1 MIENKGTKQ
10 IILDKALS
18 LFAIN
23 GYEGVT
29 VADIANAVG
38 IKAPSLYKHYKS
50 KQNIF
55 DAILDEMEKRYKSQ
69 ITPMHIN
76 GMDADKDLGLFMN
89 ISEEQLI
96 ETGKGLFLYFLHDD
110 YALKFR
116 RMLTIEQYRNQKLS
130 ALYAKQYI
138 DDPLSYQGMLF
149 GFLSGAGVMKQENP
163 QIMALHFYAPIYL
176 MLTLC
181 DCHPER
187 EKEVVTVL
195 EQHIRQFNHLYQ
207 SKED

>member
-1 MIENKGTKQ
+1 MMEKKDTKQ
-10 IILDKALS
+10 IILDEALS
-18 LFAIN
+18 LFAVN

-38 IKAPSLYKHYKS
+38 IKAPSLYKHYMS
-50 KQNIF
+50 KQDIF
-55 DAILDEMEKRYKSQ
+55 DAILTEMEERYKGQ
-69 ITPMHIN
+69 VTPMRIN
-76 GMDADKDLGLFMN
+76 GMDANKDVGLFIN

-96 ETGKGLFLYFLHDD
+96 EMGKGLFLYFLHDE

-138 DDPLSYQGMLF
+138 GDPLSYQGRLF

-163 QIMALHFYAPIYL
+163 QIMALHFYAPMYL

-181 DCHPER
+181 ECHPER
-187 EKEVVTVL
+187 EDEVLSTL

-207 SKED
+207 SKGD

>member
-1 MIENKGTKQ
+1 MEKKSTKQ
-10 IILDKALS
+10 IILEEALS
-18 LFAIN
+18 LFAAN
-23 GYEGVT
+23 GYDGVT

-50 KQNIF
+50 KQDIF
-55 DAILDEMEKRYKSQ
+55 DAILDKMEERYKKQVTSMQ
-69 ITPMHIN
+69 MN
-76 GMDADKDLGLFMN
+76 GMDANKDIGLFIN
-89 ISEEQLI
+89 ISEGQLL
-96 ETGKGLFLYFLHDD
+96 EMGKGLFLYFLHDD

-138 DDPLSYQGMLF
+138 DDPLSYQGMVF
-149 GFLSGAGVMKQENP
+149 GFLSGAGTMKQENP
-163 QIMALHFYAPIYL
+163 QIMALHFYAPMYL

-187 EKEVVTVL
+187 EKEVLTVL
-195 EQHIRQFNHLYQ
+195 EQHIKQFNRLYQ
-207 SKED
+207 NKED

>member
-1 MIENKGTKQ
+1 MREKGTKKV
-10 IILDKALS
+10 ILEEALG
-18 LFAIN
+18 LFAID
-23 GYEGVT
+23 GYEGVS

-50 KQNIF
+50 KQDIF
-55 DAILDEMEKRYKSQ
+55 EAILVEMSERYQKQ
-69 ITPMHIN
+69 MVAMQMN
-76 GMDADKDLGLFMN
+76 GTNANIDAELFLN

-96 ETGKGLFLYFLHDD
+96 HMGKGLFLYFLHDD
-110 YALKFR
+110 YARKFR

-130 ALYAKQYI
+130 AFYSKQYI
-138 DDPLSYQGMLF
+138 EDPLSYQGMLF
-149 GFLSGAGVMKQENP
+149 GFLVRVGVMKQESP
-163 QIMALHFYAPIYL
+163 QIMALHFYAPMYL

-187 EKEVVTVL
+187 EQEVLTVL
-195 EQHIRQFNHLYQ
+195 EQHIQQFNHLYH

>member
-1 MIENKGTKQ
+1 MMEKKDTKQ
-10 IILDKALS
+10 IILDEALS
-18 LFAIN
+18 LFAVN

-38 IKAPSLYKHYKS
+38 IKAPSLYKHYMS
-50 KQNIF
+50 KQDIF
-55 DAILDEMEKRYKSQ
+55 DAILTEMEERYKGQ
-69 ITPMHIN
+69 VTPMRIN
-76 GMDADKDLGLFMN
+76 GMDANKDVGLFIN

-96 ETGKGLFLYFLHDD
+96 EMGKGLFLYFLHDE

-138 DDPLSYQGMLF
+138 GAPLSYQGMLF

-163 QIMALHFYAPIYL
+163 QIMALHFYAPMYL

-181 DCHPER
+181 ECHPER
-187 EKEVVTVL
+187 EDEVLSTL

-207 SKED
+207 SKGD

>member
-1 MIENKGTKQ
+1 MKKKGTKK
-10 IILDKALS
+10 IILDEALS

-38 IKAPSLYKHYKS
+38 IKAPSLYRHYKS
-50 KQNIF
+50 KQDIF
-55 DAILDEMEKRYKSQ
+55 DAILTEMEERYKKQ
-69 ITPMHIN
+69 VTTMQMN
-76 GMDADKDLGLFMN
+76 GMDADKDIGLFMN

-96 ETGKGLFLYFLHDD
+96 DMGKGLFLYFLHDD

-130 ALYAKQYI
+130 ALYAKQYV

-149 GFLSGAGVMKQENP
+149 GFLSGSGDMKQENP
-163 QIMALHFYAPIYL
+163 QIMALQFYAPMYL
-176 MLTLC
+176 MLTSC

-187 EKEVVTVL
+187 EKEVLTLL
-195 EQHIRQFNHLYQ
+195 EQHIRQFNRLYQ
-207 SKED
+207 SKEG

>member
-69 ITPMHIN
+69 VTPMQMN
-76 GMDADKDLGLFMN
+76 GMDADKDMGLFMN

-96 ETGKGLFLYFLHDD
+96 EMSKGLFLYFLHDD

-163 QIMALHFYAPIYL
+163 QVMALHFYAPMYL

-187 EKEVVTVL
+187 EKEVLTVL
-195 EQHIRQFNHLYQ
+195 EQHIRQFIHLYQ

>member
-1 MIENKGTKQ
+1 MERKDTRQ
-10 IILDKALS
+10 MILDEALN

-29 VADIANAVG
+29 VADIAKAVG

-50 KQNIF
+50 KQDIF
-55 DAILDEMEKRYKSQ
+55 DAILVEMEERYKKQ
-69 ITPMHIN
+69 VTPMQMN
-76 GMDADKDLGLFMN
+76 GMDADKDMGLFMN

-96 ETGKGLFLYFLHDD
+96 PMGKELFLYFLHDD
-110 YALKFR
+110 YTLKFR
-116 RMLTIEQYRNQKLS
+116 RMLTIEQYSSQNLS

-138 DDPLSYQGMLF
+138 DDPLTYQGMLF
-149 GFLSGAGVMKQENP
+149 GILTGTGSMKQENP
-163 QIMALHFYAPIYL
+163 RIIALHFYAPMFL

-187 EKEVVTVL
+187 EKEVLTLL
-195 EQHIRQFNHLYQ
+195 EQHIQQFSRLYQ
-207 SKED
+207 KKEG

>member
-1 MIENKGTKQ
+1 MENKGTKQ
-10 IILDKALS
+10 IILDEALS

-23 GYEGVT
+23 GYEGVS
-29 VADIANAVG
+29 VVDIADAVG

-50 KQNIF
+50 KQDIF
-55 DAILDEMEKRYKSQ
+55 DAILDEMEKRYKNQ
-69 ITPMHIN
+69 VTPMQMN
-76 GMDADKDLGLFMN
+76 GMDADKDMGLFMN
-89 ISEEQLI
+89 VSEEQLI
-96 ETGKGLFLYFLHDD
+96 EMGKGLFLYFLHDD

-149 GFLSGAGVMKQENP
+149 GFLTGACVMKQENP
-163 QIMALHFYAPIYL
+163 QIMALHFYAPMYL

-187 EKEVVTVL
+187 EKEVLTVL

>member
-1 MIENKGTKQ
+1 MMEKKDTKQ
-10 IILDKALS
+10 IILDEALS
-18 LFAIN
+18 LFAVN

-38 IKAPSLYKHYKS
+38 IKAPSLYKHYMS
-50 KQNIF
+50 KQDIF
-55 DAILDEMEKRYKSQ
+55 DAILTEMEERYKGQ
-69 ITPMHIN
+69 VTPMRIN
-76 GMDADKDLGLFMN
+76 GMDANKDVGLFIN

-96 ETGKGLFLYFLHDD
+96 EMGKGLFLYFLHDE

-138 DDPLSYQGMLF
+138 GDPLSYQGMLF

-163 QIMALHFYAPIYL
+163 QIMALHFYAPMYL

-181 DCHPER
+181 ECHPER
-187 EKEVVTVL
+187 EDEVLSTL
-195 EQHIRQFNHLYQ
+195 EQHIRQFIHLYQ
-207 SKED
+207 SKGD